1 MSSQLS
7 TYSLHR
13 MSTGIAGLDVVLRGG
28 LFRGGMYFVAGAPG
42 TGKTTLAN
50 QMCFA
55 HVTGGGRAIYITL
68 QTEHHSRMLAHL
80 SGFSFFA
87 PEHVG
92 DALQYFSGT
101 SAQQSGTARDFVQY
115 VQRIIRDQRASLL
128 VIDGLENFK
137 AHGGNGQLVK
147 EALHALHAYTESSGC
162 TLILLGPASPP
173 PTNYEETIV
182 DGVIYLRTDAVGL
195 RTVRLLEVGKIRG
208 SAFIPG
214 KHIFVVGD
222 DGITVYPRT
231 EAVLATPSKPVAASH
246 ARLAFDIAGLDTMLQ
261 GGVFA
266 GSTTMLLGTPG
277 SGKTILGLHFLAAGA
292 RLGEPALYFGLY
304 ETPDRLI
311 AKADRVGLDFSAKKA
326 AGQIEVEWI
335 SPVEGLLDFQVDRLL
350 QLVRR
355 LRVRR
360 LFLDGID
367 AFQHVMYPER
377 IGQVLMAL
385 SNELRAQQVTTF
397 LSAELRQLVG
407 PQVDLPIP
415 IVSPIAENILFL
427 RSVELGSTVQRLI
440 SIVKIRDGGY
450 DPTIREFVI
459 GSQGIAIGSAI
470 RNVDR
475 MLTGTARHVSVSSET
490 SASAGGGSSSVPP
503 DA

>member
-1 MSSQLS
+1 MTSQLPS
-7 TYSLHR
+7 YSLQR
-13 MSTGIAGLDVVLRGG
+13 MATGIVGLDVVLSGG

-55 HVTGGGRAIYITL
+55 HVAGGGRAIYITL

-80 SGFSFFA
+80 SGFRFFA

-92 DALQYFSGT
+92 DALQYFSGS

-137 AHGGNGQLVK
+137 AHGDNGLLVK

-162 TLILLGPASPP
+162 TLLLLGPNSPP

-195 RTVRLLEVGKIRG
+195 RTVRLLEVGKTRG
-208 SAFIPG
+208 SGFVSG

-231 EAVLATPSKPVAASH
+231 EAVLATPSQPAIASH
-246 ARLAFDIAGLDTMLQ
+246 AQLALDIEGLDAMLQ
-261 GGVFA
+261 GGVYE
-266 GSTTMLLGTPG
+266 GSTTMLLGTSG
-277 SGKTILGLHFLAAGA
+277 SGKTIMGLHFLAAGA
-292 RLGEPALYFGLY
+292 RVGQQGLYFGLY

-311 AKADRVGLDFSAKKA
+311 AKADRVGLDFSAKVA
-326 AGQIEVEWI
+326 AGHIEVEWH
-335 SPVEGLLDFQVDRLL
+335 SPVEGLLDIQVDRML
-350 QLVRR
+350 QSVRR
-355 LRVRR
+355 QGVRR

-367 AFQHVMYPER
+367 AFRHVMYPER
-377 IGQVLMAL
+377 LGQILMAL
-385 SNELRAQQVTTF
+385 SNELRALHVTTF
-397 LSAELRQLVG
+397 MSAELRQLVG
-407 PQVDLPIP
+407 PQVELPIP
-415 IVSPIAENILFL
+415 IVSPITENMLFL
-427 RSVELGSTVQRLI
+427 RSVELGSAVQRFV

-459 GSQGIAIGSAI
+459 GSQGLVIGSTI
-470 RNVDR
+470 RNVDG
-475 MLTGTARHVSVSSET
+475 MLTGTARHVSLSTET
-490 SASAGGGSSSVPP
+490 SASVGGGSQSTTP